1 MEIVWW
7 KSHSLIIW
15 FLLFTAIFGYSLLF
29 VYRLIKI
36 KLSTTLDKKIQLGI
50 MFFLISAFV
59 DMGHYARPLYA
70 PIIDIFSV
78 CLGALSAI
86 YSDFS
91 KIRK

>member
-1 MEIVWW
+1 MFIVGFFNAR
-7 KSHSLIIW
+7 KII
-15 FLLFTAIFGYSLLF
+15 FNPFVSPSDRLFAAGTIGLLCICFI
-29 VYRLIKI
+29 
-36 KLSTTLDKKIQLGI
+36 
-50 MFFLISAFV
+50 